1 MLKRILAMA
10 GVILLLLLYG
20 STMVFALMGDSHTM
34 TAFKASLL
42 ATIIVP
48 VLLWVY
54 SATYKWIKKH
64 SKELYD
70 KENQKGKD

>member
-1 MLKRILAMA
+1 
-10 GVILLLLLYG
+10 
-20 STMVFALMGDSHTM
+20 M